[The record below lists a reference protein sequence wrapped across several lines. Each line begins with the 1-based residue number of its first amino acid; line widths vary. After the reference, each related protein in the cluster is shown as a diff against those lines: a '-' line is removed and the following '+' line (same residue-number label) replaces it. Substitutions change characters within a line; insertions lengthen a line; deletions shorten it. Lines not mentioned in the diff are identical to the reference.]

1 MGPDP
6 VQRFCVIFGGVFC
19 HHAGGRDWLCGGC
32 DRTLSPQ
39 QRAEYMVFIEG
50 ARGELESNRAQGARP
65 DLYYDQQK
73 SCVARIS
80 EVVTHTERARII
92 EEAKRVGWKEGW
104 EEGFAAGFAA
114 GVIESPN
121 YELTEQGRRQNE
133 ALKRKGKRV
142 RPY

>member
-1 MGPDP
+1 MDNNQ

-73 SCVARIS
+73 SRVARIS
-80 EVVTHTERARII
+80 EVVTNTERARII
-92 EEAKRVGWKEGW
+92 EEAKRVGW
-104 EEGFAAGFAA
+104 EEGFAAGFAG
-114 GVIESPN
+114 GVIEGPN
-121 YELTEQGRRQNE
+121 YELTEPGRRQNE
-133 ALKRKGKRV
+133 ALKGKGKRF

>member
-1 MGPDP
+1 M
-6 VQRFCVIFGGVFC
+6 QRFCVIFGGVFC

-32 DRTLSPQ
+32 DRTLSAQ
-39 QRAEYMVFIEG
+39 QRAEYNVFIEF

-73 SCVARIS
+73 SRVARIS

-92 EEAKRVGWKEGW
+92 EEAKRVGWKDGW

-114 GVIESPN
+114 GVSEGPN
-121 YELTEQGRRQNE
+121 YVAPAAAARRRPQGLGCRGRGL
-133 ALKRKGKRV
+133 APR
-142 RPY
+142 

>member
-1 MGPDP
+1 M
-6 VQRFCVIFGGVFC
+6 QRFCVIFGGVFC

-32 DRTLSPQ
+32 DRTLSPLR
-39 QRAEYMVFIEG
+39 RAGYMVFIEG
-50 ARGELESNRAQGARP
+50 ARGGLESNRAQGARP

-73 SCVARIS
+73 SRVARIS

-114 GVIESPN
+114 GVSEGPN
-121 YELTEQGRRQNE
+121 YELTEPGRRQNE
-133 ALKRKGKRV
+133 ALKGKGKRF

>member
-1 MGPDP
+1 M
-6 VQRFCVIFGGVFC
+6 QRFCVIFGGVFC

-65 DLYYDQQK
+65 YLYYDQQK
-73 SCVARIS
+73 SRVARIS

-104 EEGFAAGFAA
+104 EEGFAAGLAA
-114 GVIESPN
+114 GVSEGPN
-121 YELTEQGRRQNE
+121 YELTEPGRRQNE
-133 ALKRKGKRV
+133 ALKGKGKRFG
-142 RPY
+142 PY